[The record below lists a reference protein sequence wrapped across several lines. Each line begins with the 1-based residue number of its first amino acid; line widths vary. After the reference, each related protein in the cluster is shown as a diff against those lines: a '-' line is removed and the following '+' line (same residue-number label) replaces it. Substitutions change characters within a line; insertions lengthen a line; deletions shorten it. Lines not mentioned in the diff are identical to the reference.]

1 MNIILILLII
11 IVVYYLYK
19 NRTKLEGYATFSVP
33 PGTDD
38 ATAAAIGKA
47 QAVGAQMCSNSEL
60 DHIDAKSRKRNNSC
74 SE

>member
-19 NRTKLEGYATFSVP
+19 NKTKLEGYATFSVP

-38 ATAAAIGKA
+38 ATAKAIGNA
-47 QAVGAQMCSNSEL
+47 QEVGAQMCSNSEL
-60 DHIDAKSRKRNNSC
+60 DHSDAKSRKKNKSC